1 MSKQVNESLFSGG
14 RFKVNICFCFVQSRI
29 LESSILGTS
38 DSMAK
43 NSTKLSKK
51 TLLNVL
57 RKTTDFGTLVT
68 HLVSS
73 GTS

>member
-1 MSKQVNESLFSGG
+1 MSKQVNESRFSGG

-38 DSMAK
+38 DSMTK

-51 TLLNVL
+51 TLNVL

>member
-1 MSKQVNESLFSGG
+1 MSKQVNESPFSGG
-14 RFKVNICFCFVQSRI
+14 RFKVNICCFVQSRI

-51 TLLNVL
+51 SIKRIFFFIYVL
-57 RKTTDFGTLVT
+57 HNFTFTT
-68 HLVSS
+68 
-73 GTS
+73 

>member
-51 TLLNVL
+51 SIKRIFFFIYVL
-57 RKTTDFGTLVT
+57 HNFTFTT
-68 HLVSS
+68 
-73 GTS
+73 

>member
-1 MSKQVNESLFSGG
+1 MSKQVNESPFSGG
-14 RFKVNICFCFVQSRI
+14 RFKVNICCFVQSRI